1 MERNY
6 YESGG
11 WNLICDS
18 CSIKYK
24 ASKAKQRWDGFIVC
38 PNCYEQRHPQDFVRS
53 RQDKITVPYIRR
65 PPADIFISVDYIPI
79 DPPIDV
85 GDGYTVNGYIIN
97 GYW

>member
-24 ASKAKQRWDGFIVC
+24 ASKAKQRWDGFVVC

-53 RQDKITVPYIRR
+53 RQDKITVPYIR
-65 PPADIFISVDYIPI
+65 PPADIFI
-79 DPPIDV
+79 IDV

>member
-1 MERNY
+1 MKKNY

-53 RQDKITVPYIRR
+53 RQDKITVPYIR
-65 PPADIFISVDYIPI
+65 PPADIFI
-79 DPPIDV
+79 IDV

>member
-1 MERNY
+1 MNY

-53 RQDKITVPYIRR
+53 RQDKITVPYIR
-65 PPADIFISVDYIPI
+65 PPADIFI
-79 DPPIDV
+79 IDV